1 MTRPARTAWA
11 DFCFRSS
18 VCFQRGK
25 KEENKTRQ
33 HQRRSAPAVLREPG
47 RLLPP
52 TSSIPWV
59 RERQQVLFT
68 GNLDDHGTEGN
79 ARYSER
85 QFGRQLPPPP
95 GLLLF
100 PAQQKRAVKYQ
111 FGKCCWVSVCS
122 SSSRGLVQSH
132 PFCQR
137 VPLLSIGVII
147 SIDSQ
152 IIASPNSSISQ
163 RS

>member
-1 MTRPARTAWA
+1 MFASEEEKGRKQNGGNTRDAQLQLCSVSLGVSCHPPALSPR
-11 DFCFRSS
+11 
-18 VCFQRGK
+18 
-25 KEENKTRQ
+25 
-33 HQRRSAPAVLREPG
+33 
-47 RLLPP
+47 
-52 TSSIPWV
+52 V
-59 RERQQVLFT
+59 RERQQALFT
-68 GNLDDHGTEGN
+68 GNPDDHGTEGN

-100 PAQQKRAVKYQ
+100 PAQQKRAVKCQ

-122 SSSRGLVQSH
+122 SSSWGLVQSH

-147 SIDSQ
+147 SIDLQ
-152 IIASPNSSISQ
+152 IIASPNSSVSQ